1 MRGDTGVAGGMIR
14 TIGIDPGSRYTGYG
28 LMEGDGSQLRHLD
41 NGTIRVPTRFAFP
54 DRLKY
59 IYDELSSVIGRF
71 RPTDMAVEEV
81 FFAKNVQSALRLGQA
96 RGAAMLAGVNA
107 GLAIHEYSA
116 LQIKQAVVGYGRAG
130 KDQIVQMIRHLCCLR
145 EAMDP
150 NAADAL
156 AAAICHLNTR
166 SSRARWNDSGSV

>member
-1 MRGDTGVAGGMIR
+1 VRA
-14 TIGIDPGSRYTGYG
+14 
-28 LMEGDGSQLRHLD
+28 LLEQH
-41 NGTIRVPTRFAFP
+41 
-54 DRLKY
+54 
-59 IYDELSSVIGRF
+59 
-71 RPTDMAVEEV
+71 RPSATAVESL
-81 FFAKNVQSALRLGQA
+81 FFNANVRTAFAVGQA
-96 RGAAMLAGVNA
+96 RGVTLLACSMVGCEVF
-107 GLAIHEYSA
+107 EYTP